1 MRCRRTCM
9 CVIIVA
15 SELALGEHSELQSK
29 YELQLQLN
37 QKAEEYAHQVSMT
50 HSLGNVIAK

>member
-1 MRCRRTCM
+1 M

-50 HSLGNVIAK
+50 HSLGSVIAK